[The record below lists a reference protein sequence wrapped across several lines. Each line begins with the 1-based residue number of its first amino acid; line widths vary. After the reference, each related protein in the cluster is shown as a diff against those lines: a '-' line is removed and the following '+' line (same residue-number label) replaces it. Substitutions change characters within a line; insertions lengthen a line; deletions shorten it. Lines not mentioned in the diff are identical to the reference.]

1 MKAVRLRAF
10 VVLLCMACATA
21 FGHWMRPTVHLA
33 DSERKVELESIFPKS
48 FGNWQIDTNIPASI
62 VSPDVQA
69 MLKELYNQTLSR
81 TYINNRTGQR
91 IMLSVAYGG
100 DQSDASRAHRPDVC
114 YPAQGFDVLS
124 SGRTV
129 LSLPEGTLPVERMV
143 AKLGPRVEPITFW
156 FAVGDYVAVSGQD
169 QKLAQLRYGLRGL
182 IPDGML
188 VRVSSIDNDE
198 GVAYAL
204 QADFV
209 RQMQEAFDPSWVP
222 RVFGAA
228 SMVVKK

>member
-1 MKAVRLRAF
+1 
-10 VVLLCMACATA
+10 
-21 FGHWMRPTVHLA
+21 MRPTIHLA
-33 DSERKVELESIFPKS
+33 DSERKVELETVFPAS
-48 FGNWQIDTNIPASI
+48 FGNWHVDTNMPIGI

-69 MLKELYNQTLSR
+69 MLSKLYNQTLSR
-81 TYINNRTGQR
+81 TYVNRDGQR

-114 YPAQGFDVLS
+114 YPAQGFEVLS
-124 SGRTV
+124 IGR
-129 LSLPEGTLPVERMV
+129 SLLELPDGTLPVERMV

-156 FAVGDYVAVSGQD
+156 FAIGSYVAVSGQD
-169 QKLAQLRYGLRGL
+169 QKIAQLRYGLRGL

-198 GVAYAL
+198 KAAYAL

-209 RQMQEAFDPSWVP
+209 RQMQQAFDPSWVP
-222 RVFGAA
+222 RVFGGA
-228 SMVVKK
+228 SMADKK